1 MRRIILLLFAL
12 VVFGIVLALVLQ
24 NLQPIRFNYL
34 FATVPLPLA
43 AVLGGALV
51 VGAVV
56 GALTAL
62 PAVFRARRRMRRCR
76 GRLSQAQKEIDNL
89 RRAPIR
95 DAH

>member
-1 MRRIILLLFAL
+1 MRRIIILIFAL
-12 VVFGIVLALVLQ
+12 IVFGIVLALVLQ
-24 NLQPIRFNYL
+24 NLQVVRFNYL
-34 FATVPLPLA
+34 FGTVHLPLA

-51 VGAVV
+51 IGALV

-62 PAVFRARRRMRRCR
+62 PAVFRARRRLRHCQ
-76 GRLSQAQKEIDNL
+76 GRLSHAQKEIDNL